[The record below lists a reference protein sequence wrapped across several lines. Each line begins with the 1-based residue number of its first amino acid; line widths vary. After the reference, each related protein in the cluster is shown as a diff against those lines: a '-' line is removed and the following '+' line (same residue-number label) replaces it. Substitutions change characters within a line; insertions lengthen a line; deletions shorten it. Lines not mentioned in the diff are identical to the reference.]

1 MEEFIESFSK
11 IMKSHRGKV
20 RVRDSIPIRGLER
33 PLQETVTVK
42 PGLFWRCN
50 DVENARAI
58 GNLHRVVN
66 RE

>member
-1 MEEFIESFSK
+1 
-11 IMKSHRGKV
+11 MKSHRSKV
-20 RVRDSIPIRGLER
+20 RVKGSIPTRGLER

-42 PGLFWRCN
+42 PGLFWRSK